1 MAAWE
6 LTTLLLRIWVAGI
19 ILLVLVAVADAL
31 FRTPH
36 NFRALMKRLGLSL
49 IWPLALLTE
58 SGRMRL
64 FSGFK
69 GTQGG

>member
-1 MAAWE
+1 MPAWE

-19 ILLVLVAVADAL
+19 ILLVLVAMADAL

-36 NFRALMKRLGLSL
+36 SFSALIKRLGLSL
-49 IWPLALLTE
+49 IWPLALLTQP
-58 SGRMRL
+58 GRMRL
-64 FSGFK
+64 FSRFK

>member
-19 ILLVLVAVADAL
+19 IVLVLVAVADAL

-36 NFRALMKRLGLSL
+36 NFPALMTRLGLSL

-58 SGRMRL
+58 PGRTRL

-69 GTQGG
+69 GTQGE